1 MIREILEAKS
11 ISKEI
16 EDTLDKHEFV
26 YLELKDGEYAKAEAF
41 DLNTVYASDQKDRA
55 YDIDLSDI
63 KRVLSDKK
71 EIDKL
76 NSSGRIM

>member
-1 MIREILEAKS
+1 MLREIIEAKNFKKV
-11 ISKEI
+11 IDDI
-16 EDTLDKHEFV
+16 LDKHEFA
-26 YLELKDGEYAKAEAF
+26 YIELKDGEYAKVDAI
-41 DLNTVYASDQKDRA
+41 DLNTAYAYDQKDRA

-63 KRVLSDKK
+63 KRVLSDKN